1 MDSNIKTNRRNF
13 LLGTTFS
20 SLTLNYSSSI
30 LGQASTPYRAWEDLA
45 RKKWTWDSVTH
56 STHGTNCTGQCAF
69 NVFVKNGVVWREEQ
83 QGEYG
88 ASSDA
93 PDYGPRGC
101 QKGLSHSR
109 YMYGKQRILYPLK
122 RIGERGEGK
131 WERISWD
138 QAMLEVADKFIDH
151 NLEDGP
157 ESITCGLGTQMV
169 MKRASYASLL
179 LSLIHI

>member
-1 MDSNIKTNRRNF
+1 MAAAESEKLKKDVWYENNVSNNNELFLFPAWLDHSVKRNSKA
-13 LLGTTFS
+13 TKDRI
-20 SLTLNYSSSI
+20 SL
-30 LGQASTPYRAWEDLA
+30 
-45 RKKWTWDSVTH
+45 
-56 STHGTNCTGQCAF
+56 AF

-101 QKGLSHSR
+101 QKGLTHSR

-131 WERISWD
+131 WERIS
-138 QAMLEVADKFIDH
+138 
-151 NLEDGP
+151 
-157 ESITCGLGTQMV
+157 
-169 MKRASYASLL
+169 
-179 LSLIHI
+179 